1 MQIKVYEEFFTA
13 DAMKMTLID
22 SRTTWSQSSC
32 THRTPVHNHTFLTMF
47 VRVLFVLALL
57 LVSALAGTTQEGL
70 EWLAN
75 KEKEEGVIKRESGLL
90 YKVVVSSES
99 GHSPLIDSK
108 TTCNYEGRLIDG
120 TVFDSSFKRGRPATF
135 APNQV
140 IKGWTEAM
148 QLMKEGDTWE
158 LYLPSELAYGDR
170 GAGGD
175 IPPGAVLIFTLEMIE
190 VLGGYSEGN

>member
-1 MQIKVYEEFFTA
+1 
-13 DAMKMTLID
+13 
-22 SRTTWSQSSC
+22 
-32 THRTPVHNHTFLTMF
+32 MF
-47 VRVLFVLALL
+47 VRVLLTLAFL
-57 LVSALAGTTQEGL
+57 LVSVLAGTTQEGL

-75 KEKEEGVIKRESGLL
+75 KEKEEGVVKRESGLL

-99 GHSPLIDSK
+99 GHTPLINSK

-170 GAGGD
+170 GAGSD
-175 IPPGAVLIFTLEMIE
+175 IPPGAVLIFTLEMIQ
-190 VLGGYSEGN
+190 VLGGYAEGN